1 MSETHYLRLIIFSKL
16 EHEIKNSDDVNINQ
30 INNAIEVLNQVINEN
45 KSELE
50 QIITKLSEIEKDP

>member
-1 MSETHYLRLIIFSKL
+1 MKL
-16 EHEIKNSDDVNINQ
+16 NSDDVNINQ
-30 INNAIEVLNQVINEN
+30 INNEIEVLKQVINEN